1 MRIEQIEKETTS
13 ETYNMAE
20 IMNTTYTGITGYV
33 VFVRTCMRV
42 LVSVCMRVSVSVC
55 MRVSV
60 SVCMRVLVSVCV
72 C

>member
-33 VFVRTCMRV
+33 VFVRTCMRD
-42 LVSVCMRVSVSVC
+42 LLI
-55 MRVSV
+55 
-60 SVCMRVLVSVCV
+60 VCMRVLVSVCV